1 MLNQSGVFKWWAGV
15 LEMQQYQR
23 FDRMKKARWA
33 AGLGLPKNQN
43 AEMDQ
48 LPLT

>member
-1 MLNQSGVFKWWAGV
+1 MLNQSGVFKGWAGV

-33 AGLGLPKNQN
+33 AGFQKIRTLKWISCR
-43 AEMDQ
+43 
-48 LPLT
+48 